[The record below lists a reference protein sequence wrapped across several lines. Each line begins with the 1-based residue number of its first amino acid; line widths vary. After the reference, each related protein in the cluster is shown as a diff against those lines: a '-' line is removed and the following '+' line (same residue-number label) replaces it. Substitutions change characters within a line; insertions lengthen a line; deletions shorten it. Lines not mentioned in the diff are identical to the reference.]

1 MNLDQMNPGQMNH
14 DARTAYRQG
23 LAGTE
28 SPVQLVVL
36 LYEQAAKDIREALKA
51 LRAGDIERRTFEID
65 HALLVI
71 GQLHATLDME
81 RGGEVAQNLA
91 RFYTLVRSRLL
102 QAQIQSSAE
111 ILEEQINLLLSL
123 REAWQEVERRSREV
137 PLPPAASAPLNP
149 PAVASGNWRA

>member
-1 MNLDQMNPGQMNH
+1 MNR
-14 DARTAYRQG
+14 DARSAYRQG
-23 LAGTE
+23 LAGRRVRATRR
-28 SPVQLVVL
+28 PT
-36 LYEQAAKDIREALKA
+36 
-51 LRAGDIERRTFEID
+51 LRAGREGHTRSPQSPARGDIERRTFEID
-65 HALLVI
+65 HALLVV

-81 RGGEVAQNLA
+81 RAASSQKSGSLLHSGALA
-91 RFYTLVRSRLL
+91 PS

-137 PLPPAASAPLNP
+137 PLPPAASAPVAP

>member
-1 MNLDQMNPGQMNH
+1 MNR
-14 DARTAYRQG
+14 DARSAYRQG

-65 HALLVI
+65 HALLVV

-81 RGGEVAQNLA
+81 RGGEVAKNLA

-137 PLPPAASAPLNP
+137 PLPPAANARVTP

>member
-1 MNLDQMNPGQMNH
+1 MSHDQMNR
-14 DARTAYRQG
+14 DARSAYRQG

-65 HALLVI
+65 HALLVV

-81 RGGEVAQNLA
+81 RGGEVAKNLA

-137 PLPPAASAPLNP
+137 PLPPAASAPVAP

>member
-1 MNLDQMNPGQMNH
+1 MNLGEMNH
-14 DARTAYRQG
+14 DARAAYRQG

-65 HALLVI
+65 HALLVV

-81 RGGEVAQNLA
+81 RGGEIAKNLA

-137 PLPPAASAPLNP
+137 PLPPTASAPVTP